1 VKDFAFTLC
10 SMLYA
15 LCPMLAYWLL
25 DSFIVYRSLLTA
37 YRLLFDS
44 LLERELKSTL
54 EGRAAWDLSGDFSG
68 KGLTAA
74 FT

>member
-1 VKDFAFTLC
+1 
-10 SMLYA
+10 MPYA
-15 LCPMLAYWLL
+15 SLLATGFFYCLP
-25 DSFIVYRSLLTA
+25 LTA

-68 KGLTAA
+68 KGFTAA